1 MIGKYEEETIIRD
14 WVKNNQDIN
23 QLDVIRIME
32 LLMKLEV
39 KIKFI
44 DHPDLALELLMIK
57 LCKLDN
63 VKENTIIAP

>member
-32 LLMKLEV
+32 LLMKLET
-39 KIKFI
+39 KMKFI
-44 DHPDLALELLMIK
+44 DQEQLLKLAKPLQHSGYGEYLEGLLDL
-57 LCKLDN
+57 
-63 VKENTIIAP
+63 